1 MIKIANIISVSLLV
15 AFALQSTAD
24 AASIS
29 TRVRILEGKVYK
41 QSKLLEQ
48 QSSQTQSYSKE
59 LKRGLQELEILKRE
73 VKGLKQKEQKTTKKK
88 KLDPQVSKPYSF
100 P

>member
-1 MIKIANIISVSLLV
+1 MIKIVNMVTVTLLL
-15 AFALQSTAD
+15 AFTLQSTAY

-73 VKGLKQKEQKTTKKK
+73 VESLKQKQQKEVKKK
-88 KLDPQVSKPYSF
+88 SDQEGVKSYSF

>member
-1 MIKIANIISVSLLV
+1 MIKIVNIVSVMLLV

-41 QSKLLEQ
+41 QGKLLQQ

-73 VKGLKQKEQKTTKKK
+73 VKTLKQKEQKEAKKK
-88 KLDPQVSKPYSF
+88 PAQQASKPYSF